1 MGARFGYTLMTEQSG
16 PRELVE
22 YASAAGQA
30 RYLEPTTGLEPVT
43 ARSRFA
49 VCPVWGETGQYRVIW
64 T

>member
-30 RYLEPTTGLEPVT
+30 RYLESTTGLEPVT
-43 ARSRFA
+43 ARCGVA
-49 VCPVWGETGQYRVIW
+49 VRVVWIDSGTVRGIS